1 MMNLSNEF
9 SRYVTFIGIVMCNLF
24 LAGARVE
31 VICGLCPTQELAM
44 ALGGVINTL
53 FFLFAG
59 FVIHPGAIR
68 IYWKFMY
75 YWSEIHWGLAAL
87 VRNEFQTVGEIS
99 GIPQQFKNGHDV
111 IVELN
116 ADEFDETITY
126 IYILIGIWCA

>member
-68 IYWKFMY
+68 VYWKFMY
-75 YWSEIHWGLAAL
+75 YWSEIHW
-87 VRNEFQTVGEIS
+87 
-99 GIPQQFKNGHDV
+99 GHDV

-116 ADEFDETITY
+116 ADEFDETIDY
-126 IYILIGIWCA
+126 IYILVGIWCSYKLP